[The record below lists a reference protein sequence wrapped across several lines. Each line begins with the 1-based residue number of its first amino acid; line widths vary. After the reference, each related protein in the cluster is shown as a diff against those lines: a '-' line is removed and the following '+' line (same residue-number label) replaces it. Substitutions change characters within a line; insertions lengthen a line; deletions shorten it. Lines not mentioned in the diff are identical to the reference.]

1 MVTQA
6 EGNVVLSIAVSTLAN
21 ILGCFS
27 TPLLFSYLAQVAL
40 IEVGDHHEFKLF
52 QEVKCVIWCVLVCFG
67 VLTGLFLGSGDV
79 PGQDEPRYQDWQR
92 YTGPT
97 TSRYFFINY

>member
-40 IEVGDHHEFKLF
+40 IEVGDHHE
-52 QEVKCVIWCVLVCFG
+52 V
-67 VLTGLFLGSGDV
+67 
-79 PGQDEPRYQDWQR
+79 
-92 YTGPT
+92 
-97 TSRYFFINY
+97 